1 MQDGAA
7 PPNANA
13 NAEEASLEML
23 GRFVANTHRLNS
35 TIDRLNNNVLVL
47 RDKMT
52 AMEHNLVRND
62 GTQDGS
68 ILCMLAPPAILPAL
82 MRARPPEQQ
91 QMACYMPFKSSLYE
105 FNSLAE
111 KVGRRFALLLSHDL
125 MGPCACAGKQR
136 QKLCG
141 QHKCAWILS
150 QLA

>member
-1 MQDGAA
+1 
-7 PPNANA
+7 
-13 NAEEASLEML
+13 
-23 GRFVANTHRLNS
+23 
-35 TIDRLNNNVLVL
+35 
-47 RDKMT
+47 
-52 AMEHNLVRND
+52 MEHKMAAYRACWRRQLSS
-62 GTQDGS
+62 QL
-68 ILCMLAPPAILPAL
+68 LCALAPQ
-82 MRARPPEQQ
+82 QQ